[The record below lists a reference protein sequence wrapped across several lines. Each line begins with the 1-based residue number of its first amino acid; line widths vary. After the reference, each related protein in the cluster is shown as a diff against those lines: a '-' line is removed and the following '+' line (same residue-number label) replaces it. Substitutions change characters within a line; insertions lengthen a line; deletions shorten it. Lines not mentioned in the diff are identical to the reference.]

1 MNLRKVENSELLT
14 TLLRL
19 DDKKNP
25 LLPVEAEVFFL
36 TSPFIERGYRPFELT
51 SPVTRLLRSWLA
63 EGDKHGWL
71 FTKSNKP
78 DSIPQP

>member
-1 MNLRKVENSELLT
+1 MVDTTTTLLVCVRKPATRHAKKMNLRKVENSELLT

-36 TSPFIERGYRPFELT
+36 TSPFIERGNRPCGI
-51 SPVTRLLRSWLA
+51 SS
-63 EGDKHGWL
+63 
-71 FTKSNKP
+71 
-78 DSIPQP
+78 